1 MMVPTML
8 FKSVRSSSHEQSVP
22 ICMNKPVNN
31 TVEAGHLNHVQACQ
45 QAKTSCEFLRVYCMC
60 TSKSIPPSFYRLPR
74 VGRPK
79 FRRSRTI
86 FNSEQLDILEQHF
99 AKYKYPDIKRR
110 RAIAEEVGLP
120 EERVQVWF
128 QNRRAKNK
136 RQTDQ
141 DVKLQELVDQAISTN
156 AGNEQRFQ
164 SNSDNGN
171 YKGVF
176 TWRRTSFLGR
186 ANPTKRAGFHLA
198 FTWEKPALLPEKP
211 ALLPG
216 LARLAES
223 PGLTT
228 FIVPRNPESDICV
241 QVFILYHTHKQTELV
256 R

>member
-1 MMVPTML
+1 MSNLFQHVWTSLSTTL
-8 FKSVRSSSHEQSVP
+8 FKLAIST
-22 ICMNKPVNN
+22 M
-31 TVEAGHLNHVQACQ
+31 HVQACQ
-45 QAKTSCEFLRVYCMC
+45 QAKASCEFLRVYCMC
-60 TSKSIPPSFYRLPR
+60 TSKSIPPSFYRLSR

-156 AGNEQRFQ
+156 SGNEQRFQ

-176 TWRRTSFLGR
+176 TWRRTSSLGR
-186 ANPTKRAGFHLA
+186 ASLGRASPTKRAGFHLA
-198 FTWEKPALLPEKP
+198 FPWEKP

-216 LARLAES
+216 L
-223 PGLTT
+223 TT
-228 FIVPRNPESDICV
+228 FIVPQNPESDICV

-256 R
+256 KWKVI